1 MLQAELPSWASVLF
15 TPKRYKVF
23 WGGRGAGRSWSYAA
37 ALLIMG
43 GQQKMRILCCREFQ
57 KSIMDSVHKLL
68 GDTIERI
75 GLMGWVVQKTSI
87 YHRLTGTE
95 FIFEGLRYNANRI
108 KSLEGI
114 DICWVEEAESVS
126 KESWDILIP
135 TIRKDGSEIWIS
147 FNPDLD
153 SDPTYQRF
161 VVNTPDN
168 AHSQKVGWEDN
179 PWFPMELRD
188 EKDYLY
194 RVDPDAAAHVWGG
207 ETRSSSEAQVLHGK
221 WRVEAFEPEGHWAGP
236 FYGADYGFAQDP
248 TACLQV
254 FVNKRQGERRGKL
267 MVRRESWRVN
277 LDISKISSTWQSVF
291 GRTITQAIVRAD
303 SNRPETTAYLKKRG
317 FRRIQSVFKWPGSV
331 EDGIAYL
338 RQFEDI
344 IIHPSCKHT
353 IQEAKLWSYKVDEKT
368 MEVLPKLIDKHN
380 HCWDAIRYALAPMIR
395 IARRLPHKYSG
406 TSYATHG

>member
-1 MLQAELPSWASVLF
+1 M
-15 TPKRYKVF
+15 
-23 WGGRGAGRSWSYAA
+23 

-43 GQQKMRILCCREFQ
+43 GQQKLRILCCREFQ

-68 GDTIERI
+68 GDRI
-75 GLMGWVVQKTSI
+75 ATLELPGWVVQKTTI
-87 YHRLTGTE
+87 FHRITGTE

-135 TIRKDGSEIWIS
+135 TIRKAGSEIWIS

-153 SDPTYQRF
+153 EDPTYQRF
-161 VVNTPDN
+161 VLNPPDSC
-168 AHSQKVGWEDN
+168 HTQKVGWEDN
-179 PWFPMELRD
+179 PWFPQELRE

-221 WRVEAFEPEGHWAGP
+221 WRVEAFEPHGTWNGP
-236 FYGADYGFAQDP
+236 LYGADYGFAQDP
-248 TACLQV
+248 TAAV
-254 FVNKRQGERRGKL
+254 EVYVAKSPGESKSFSRGKL
-267 MVRRESWRVN
+267 YVRRESWRVN
-277 LDISKISSTWQSVF
+277 LDISKINETWRRVF
-291 GRTITQAIVRAD
+291 GKYMMQSPIRAD
-303 SNRPETTAYLKKRG
+303 SSRPETTAFLKKQG
-317 FRRIQSVFKWPGSV
+317 FRRIQSVYKWPGSV

-338 RQFEDI
+338 RQFEEI
-344 IIHPSCKHT
+344 IIHPDCKHT
-353 IQEAKLWSYKVDEKT
+353 IQEAKLYSYKVDEKT
-368 MEVLPKLIDKHN
+368 MEVTTKIIDKHN
-380 HCWDAIRYALAPMIR
+380 HCIDAIRYALAPMIR